1 MLPPDLQRIE
11 HIRDYCIAIKQTIS
25 RYGESFEIFD
35 SDPDYQRSVSFSIFQ
50 IGELSGGL
58 SKEYRDQTASR
69 IQWNPIRG
77 MRNLVAHSYGSMDRE
92 VIWETAVTDIPIL
105 QQFCDEQL
113 AGLDE

>member
-11 HIRDYCIAIKQTIS
+11 HIRDYCIAIEQTIA
-25 RYGESFEIFD
+25 RYGKSFAIFD

-50 IGELSGGL
+50 IGELSNSL
-58 SKEYRDQTASR
+58 SKEYKDQTASR

-92 VIWETAVTDIPIL
+92 IIWETAVTDIPVL
-105 QQFCDEQL
+105 KQFCDEQL
-113 AGLDE
+113 S